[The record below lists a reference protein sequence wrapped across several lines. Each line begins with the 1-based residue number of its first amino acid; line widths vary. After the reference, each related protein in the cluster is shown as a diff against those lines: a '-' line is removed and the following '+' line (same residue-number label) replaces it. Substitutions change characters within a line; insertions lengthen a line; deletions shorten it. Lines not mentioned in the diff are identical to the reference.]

1 MWAYDLGYEVI
12 WRIGFTDTSYG
23 GALGT
28 VFLNFNKD
36 YTYFYPDYVPGQ
48 AALDLYDDADL
59 RYSGYFYQTETGY
72 AHGLSWPLLVKY
84 YGNRNLIA
92 NQIYHVSMPKPFRLA
107 EQYLIRAEAYCQKND
122 FSKAGNDLS
131 TLRKMRYKSGGTIN
145 VTKDNWLQTI
155 SDERLCELYMEGFRL
170 HDLKRWHKGFERK
183 PQANSQ
189 AEGSSLKIEAD
200 NPLSYGRS
208 RSTSWKPPVRRYSRT
223 KATDSNNE

>member
-122 FSKAGNDLS
+122 FFEGRQRPLDAAQDALQIGRYDQRHGRTTGCRPSPTSACASSTWRVSACTTSNAGTRASSVSRRPIPRPKAARSRSKP
-131 TLRKMRYKSGGTIN
+131 TTR
-145 VTKDNWLQTI
+145 
-155 SDERLCELYMEGFRL
+155 F
-170 HDLKRWHKGFERK
+170 
-183 PQANSQ
+183 
-189 AEGSSLKIEAD
+189 
-200 NPLSYGRS
+200 SYGRS
-208 RSTSWKPPVRRYSRT
+208 RSTS
-223 KATDSNNE
+223 

>member
-122 FSKAGNDLS
+122 F
-131 TLRKMRYKSGGTIN
+131 
-145 VTKDNWLQTI
+145 
-155 SDERLCELYMEGFRL
+155 
-170 HDLKRWHKGFERK
+170 
-183 PQANSQ
+183 
-189 AEGSSLKIEAD
+189 
-200 NPLSYGRS
+200 
-208 RSTSWKPPVRRYSRT
+208 
-223 KATDSNNE
+223 